1 MKKFWHFLT
10 KPSSR
15 YSVLAIAIVF
25 ILITLAGV
33 FTFHETIEFTSTN
46 EFCTSCHSMKQN
58 YIEYKTSLHYKNA
71 YGVRAECRDCHIPEN
86 NPIDFMKAK
95 MGGLGDIY
103 SEFVSK
109 DIDTPAKFEANR
121 LRMAEDVWKM
131 MKATNS
137 APCKSCH
144 AYSAMD
150 HAKQSPAAAAAMTP
164 AAAKDMNCIECH
176 KGIVHQLPHMKN
188 GFQAEFTQLS
198 ASAETAPRANNLY
211 AITSKQ
217 LFAAKGSS
225 SAQGQLFPASE
236 VKVLDRQGDELQ
248 IQISGWAQQG
258 PTANMLMQEMGK
270 KIVVAALEPEL
281 QKTQK
286 VIATETAK
294 DGAKWDHVEVTA
306 WIAQKGM
313 IATLKPLWTYAE
325 NMYQD
330 SCSQCHAA
338 PKPSHLTANEWI
350 GSLNSMR
357 QYFILNKNEER
368 VLLKYLQLHAKD
380 SGQAAQTATK

>member
-121 LRMAEDVWKM
+121 LRDR
-131 MKATNS
+131 
-137 APCKSCH
+137 KS
-144 AYSAMD
+144 
-150 HAKQSPAAAAAMTP
+150 
-164 AAAKDMNCIECH
+164 
-176 KGIVHQLPHMKN
+176 
-188 GFQAEFTQLS
+188 
-198 ASAETAPRANNLY
+198 
-211 AITSKQ
+211 
-217 LFAAKGSS
+217 
-225 SAQGQLFPASE
+225 
-236 VKVLDRQGDELQ
+236 
-248 IQISGWAQQG
+248 
-258 PTANMLMQEMGK
+258 
-270 KIVVAALEPEL
+270 VV
-281 QKTQK
+281 
-286 VIATETAK
+286 
-294 DGAKWDHVEVTA
+294 
-306 WIAQKGM
+306 
-313 IATLKPLWTYAE
+313 
-325 NMYQD
+325 
-330 SCSQCHAA
+330 
-338 PKPSHLTANEWI
+338 
-350 GSLNSMR
+350 
-357 QYFILNKNEER
+357 
-368 VLLKYLQLHAKD
+368 
-380 SGQAAQTATK
+380 